1 VTRRPAVL
9 RTWIGMAAMALLA
22 TACGGGVSGSTTTT
36 SSPAVTSSSPTGST
50 GTTGP
55 QAPSPGVNATSITV
69 GNVSTTGGL
78 VPGLFLGAQVGV
90 QAYFDYI
97 NSTGGVDHRKL
108 VVDDKDDEL
117 FCTNNKT
124 DTQALIPSVIAFVG
138 SFSIE
143 DECGGEVIPKTI
155 ANISDS
161 LDPAVTKLPNTFSPQ
176 PIQNG
181 WGTGTLLWLKQHYPN
196 DVGHVGALVGNVQ
209 TVQNSWKGEEYA
221 LQHLGFTVSDVE
233 NYDVGQTS
241 FQASVIRMKD
251 DGVQIVLFDQADVNA
266 IAAFLDASA
275 LEGFHPAIFFNSGS
289 AYDGGF
295 IKKAG
300 AAASNI
306 VVAIHEALYLGQ
318 DASTVPEVQLFDHW
332 INVAHAGYTPD
343 IYSVFGWASAM
354 LFVQAL
360 QHAGSDPNRAS
371 LLAALQQITNYDAR
385 GLIAPDDPASKSPP
399 NCFIVAKVSNG
410 QWQRVSPA
418 SGFMCSGTYLYDPS
432 VP

>member
-1 VTRRPAVL
+1 ML
-9 RTWIGMAAMALLA
+9 AA
-22 TACGGGVSGSTTTT
+22 ACGGGVSGSTTTT

-55 QAPSPGVNATSITV
+55 QAPSPGVSATTITV

-78 VPGLFLGAQVGV
+78 VPGLFLGAQIGV
-90 QAYFDYI
+90 QAYFDYV

-117 FCTNNKT
+117 FCANNKT
-124 DTQALIPSVIAFVG
+124 DTQALIPDVIAFVG

-161 LDPAVTKLPNTFSPQ
+161 LDPVVTKLPNTFSPQ

-181 WGTGTLLWLKQHYPN
+181 WGTGTLLWLKAHYPN
-196 DVGHVGALVGNVQ
+196 DISHVGALVGNVQ
-209 TVQNSWKGEEYA
+209 TVQDSWKGEEYA

-233 NYDVGQTS
+233 DYDVGQTS

-251 DGVQIVLFDQADVNA
+251 HGVQIVLFDQADVNA

-289 AYDGGF
+289 CLRRQLHQEGRFGGEQHRRGDSRSALPRPGCRHGPGGAALRPLDQRRPCRLHTGHLF
-295 IKKAG
+295 GVRLGVGHVVRAG
-300 AAASNI
+300 AAARR
-306 VVAIHEALYLGQ
+306 
-318 DASTVPEVQLFDHW
+318 
-332 INVAHAGYTPD
+332 
-343 IYSVFGWASAM
+343 
-354 LFVQAL
+354 
-360 QHAGSDPNRAS
+360 SDPNRAS
-371 LLAALQQITNYDAR
+371 LLAALDQITNFDAG

-399 NCFIVAKVSNG
+399 NCFIVAKVANG
-410 QWQRVSPA
+410 QWERVSPA